1 MPSFPGVDF
10 LDFDSLLSDEEKLAR
25 QTARQFVDDEIM
37 PIIEQYNREGKFPV
51 QLVPQMAELGLF
63 GASLKG
69 YGCAGMSNVEYG
81 LVTQELERGDSGLRS
96 FISVQSALVMYPIH
110 AFGSDAQ
117 KDKWLPLLQQG
128 KAIGC
133 FGLTEPQ
140 FGSNPGGMLTRAV
153 KKGDSY
159 ILNGEKMWIT
169 NGSISDV
176 AVIWAKTEDDKIRG
190 FLVEKGTPG
199 YKAWDVH
206 GKYSLRASVTS
217 GLAMTDCKIPATNL
231 LPGVE
236 GLKGPLSCLNQAR
249 YGIGWGAIGAAMAC
263 YDSALT
269 YAKQR
274 KQFNNK
280 PIASHQ
286 LVQEKLVWMIN
297 EITKAQ
303 LLALQV
309 GKLKDHGRVH
319 PSHISMLKMN
329 NVWMALETARM
340 ARQILGANGIVDD
353 YPIMRHMNNLESV
366 ITYEGTH
373 DIHKLIIGERITGI
387 AGFRAALLI
396 MIALLLFAPRPSCAA
411 DPATV
416 KPKIR
421 AVTAFVR
428 IDRAHYK
435 EQIQDTLNFLRHA
448 KSAFEKSGYEV
459 QTIRI
464 TTQPFPEYT
473 RGLSEEETLA
483 FFREYDALA
492 IKEGFDASIG
502 PAMMKD
508 TDDPREAELLAK
520 ILANAKTLE
529 GSVFIGGEDGI
540 H

>member
-25 QTARQFVDDEIM
+25 QTARQFVDDQIM

-96 FISVQSALVMYPIH
+96 FVSVQSALVMYPIH
-110 AFGSDAQ
+110 TYGSDAQ
-117 KDKWLPLLQQG
+117 KNKWLPLLQQG

-153 KKGDSY
+153 KQGASY
-159 ILNGEKMWIT
+159 VLNGEKMWIT
-169 NGSISDV
+169 SGSLADV
-176 AVIWAKTEDDKIRG
+176 ALIWAKCEDEKIRG

-199 YKAWDVH
+199 FKAWDVH

-217 GLAMTDCKIPATNL
+217 GLAMTDCKIPAENI

-249 YGIGWGAIGAAMAC
+249 YGIGWGGIGAAMAC
-263 YDSALT
+263 YDTALR
-269 YAKQR
+269 YSKER
-274 KQFNNK
+274 KQFEGR

-286 LVQEKLVWMIN
+286 LVQEKLVWMIT

-303 LLALQV
+303 FLALQV
-309 GKLKDHGRVH
+309 GRLKDQGRVH

-387 AGFRAALLI
+387 E
-396 MIALLLFAPRPSCAA
+396 
-411 DPATV
+411 
-416 KPKIR
+416 
-421 AVTAFVR
+421 AFV
-428 IDRAHYK
+428 
-435 EQIQDTLNFLRHA
+435 
-448 KSAFEKSGYEV
+448 
-459 QTIRI
+459 
-464 TTQPFPEYT
+464 
-473 RGLSEEETLA
+473 
-483 FFREYDALA
+483 
-492 IKEGFDASIG
+492 
-502 PAMMKD
+502 
-508 TDDPREAELLAK
+508 
-520 ILANAKTLE
+520 
-529 GSVFIGGEDGI
+529 
-540 H
+540 